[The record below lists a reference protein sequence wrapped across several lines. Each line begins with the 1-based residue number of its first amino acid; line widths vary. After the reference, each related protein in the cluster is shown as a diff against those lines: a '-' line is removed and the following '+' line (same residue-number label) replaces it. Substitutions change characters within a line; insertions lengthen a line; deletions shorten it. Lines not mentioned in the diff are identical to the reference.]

1 MEVKNIT
8 CKNCE
13 NSFQEEFDF
22 CPHCGQKSK
31 DDLTIG
37 LLFYNTVSNYF
48 SFDARFFKSFI
59 PLMIRPG
66 YIARTFVEGKRLMF
80 LHPAQFYLFISVIFF
95 FLFSFIARKQQLEFN
110 KSMEKGIENIKVI
123 DTNKINNKINQL
135 DSTVIANFKEQ
146 VNENEALKDVIDN
159 EEVKALDSLITLNMN
174 QEKKPL
180 NFNFTKELDSLIE
193 IDAPLEEQ
201 LKAIG
206 MKDSASGFNKR
217 VHKQL
222 LKIYK
227 QRGGGVVQAFYD
239 SVPIAMFFLLPI
251 FAFILKIFFYRRGRF
266 SHHLV
271 FSFYYFSFLFT
282 VFSLIILTNF
292 IWDIPDWIDWLIVL
306 STFFYLFLA
315 INHFYRQGYILS
327 FIKSGFVSFF
337 YLSFV
342 IPLAFVLM
350 VVAALMFY

>member
-1 MEVKNIT
+1 MDKKDTI

-13 NSFQEEFDF
+13 RSFQEEYDF
-22 CPHCGQKSK
+22 CPYCGQKSK

-37 LLFYNTVSNYF
+37 LLFYNTISNYF

-59 PLMIRPG
+59 PLMTRPG
-66 YIARTFVEGKRLMF
+66 YIARRFVEGKRLLF

-95 FLFSFIARKQQLEFN
+95 FLFSFIARKQQLDFN
-110 KSMEKGIENIKVI
+110 KSMEKGIESVKLI
-123 DTNKINNKINQL
+123 DTSKINEKIHVMDSTLVKNLKEQMEKNESIKESIDDEQIKSL
-135 DSTVIANFKEQ
+135 DSIM
-146 VNENEALKDVIDN
+146 
-159 EEVKALDSLITLNMN
+159 TLNVN
-174 QEKKPL
+174 KEDNPI
-180 NFNFTKELDSLIE
+180 NFNFTKKLDSLIE
-193 IDAPLEEQ
+193 VDAPEEEQ

-206 MKDSASGFNKR
+206 MKDSSSKFSKR
-217 VHKQL
+217 IHKQL

-227 QRGGGVVQAFYD
+227 QRGGGIIQAFYD
-239 SVPIAMFFLLPI
+239 SIPIAMFFLLPI
-251 FAFILKIFFYRRGRF
+251 FAFILKIFFYKRGRF

-282 VFSLIILTNF
+282 VFSIIIGVNF
-292 IWDIPDWIDWLIVL
+292 IWDIPNWIDFLVVL

-315 INHFYRQGYILS
+315 IKHFYQQGYILS

-342 IPLAFVLM
+342 IPLAFIFMVL
-350 VVAALMFY
+350 AALMFY

>member
-1 MEVKNIT
+1 METKNT
-8 CKNCE
+8 VCKNCE
-13 NSFQEEFDF
+13 KSFQENFDF
-22 CPHCGQKSK
+22 CPYCGQKSK

-37 LLFYNTVSNYF
+37 LLFYNTISNYF

-66 YIARTFVEGKRLMF
+66 YLARRFVEGKRLMF

-95 FLFSFIARKQQLEFN
+95 FLFSFIARKQQLDFN
-110 KSMEKGIENIKVI
+110 KSLEKGIENIKII
-123 DTNKINNKINQL
+123 DTSKINEVDSTIVANLKDKLKDNEVVKNAIDQEKIKTL
-135 DSTVIANFKEQ
+135 DSIITINVNKEKQ
-146 VNENEALKDVIDN
+146 
-159 EEVKALDSLITLNMN
+159 
-174 QEKKPL
+174 PL
-180 NFNFTKELDSLIE
+180 NFNFTKNLDSLID
-193 IDAPLEEQ
+193 IDAPIEEQ

-206 MKDSASGFNKR
+206 MKDSASKLNKR
-217 VHKQL
+217 IHKQF

-227 QRGGGVVQAFYD
+227 QRGGGIIQAFYD

-282 VFSLIILTNF
+282 VFSLILIVNF
-292 IWDIPDWIDWLIVL
+292 IWEIPDWIDWLIVL

-315 INHFYRQGYILS
+315 IKQFYRHGYILS
-327 FIKSGFVSFF
+327 FIKSGIVSFF
-337 YLSFV
+337 YISIV
-342 IPLAFVLM
+342 IPIAFSLM
-350 VVAALMFY
+350 MVAALMFY

>member
-1 MEVKNIT
+1 MENKDTI

-13 NSFQEEFDF
+13 RSFQEEYDF
-22 CPHCGQKSK
+22 CPYCGQRSK

-37 LLFYNTVSNYF
+37 LLFYNTISNYF

-59 PLMIRPG
+59 PLMTRPG
-66 YIARTFVEGKRLMF
+66 YIPRRFVEGKRLRF

-110 KSMEKGIENIKVI
+110 KSMEKGIESIKII
-123 DTNKINNKINQL
+123 DTTKINEKFHVV
-135 DSTVIANFKEQ
+135 DSTI
-146 VNENEALKDVIDN
+146 VNNIQDQINDN
-159 EEVKALDSLITLNMN
+159 EIIKDAMGNEQIKSLDSLITLNVD

-180 NFNFTKELDSLIE
+180 NFNFTKKLDSLIE
-193 IDAPLEEQ
+193 IGAPEEEQ

-206 MKDSASGFNKR
+206 MKDSVSKFNRKIY
-217 VHKQL
+217 KQL
-222 LKIYK
+222 LKVYK

-251 FAFILKIFFYRRGRF
+251 FAFILKIFFYNRGRF

-282 VFSLIILTNF
+282 VFSILIGVNF
-292 IWDIPDWIDWLIVL
+292 IWDLPAWIDIMVVL

-315 INHFYRQGYILS
+315 IRHFYQQGYILS
-327 FIKSGFVSFF
+327 FIKSSIVSFF
-337 YLSFV
+337 YISFV
-342 IPLAFVLM
+342 IPLAFVFM
-350 VVAALMFY
+350 VIAALMFF